1 MGINRSAYSY
11 WYNKGKCTE
20 NEKLEFYQKIISVY
34 SASKGIYGAPKIAA
48 ILEYQGVKCSVSTV
62 SRAMKILGIKSI
74 VAEKFPKKRNA
85 LPDTEKAL
93 MINLIKGLHIDKL
106 NQVWTTDITYIKTT
120 NDGNLYLIS
129 YIDYLSK
136 IVVAWDLKKS
146 QKAVDVIDVLKNA
159 VLKRTPSPGLIVH
172 SDKGSQ
178 MRSKLYREYL
188 IRNNFVF
195 SYTSLNHSCD
205 ENAAQESFHSLI
217 KKECVYQKQLRN
229 FNEAYSAIYDYIEKF
244 YNPTRIHSSLGYLS
258 PLVFEA
264 SL

>member
-11 WYNKGKCTE
+11 WCNKGKYTDE
-20 NEKLEFYQKIISVY
+20 EKLELYQKIISVY
-34 SASKGIYGAPKIAA
+34 SASKGIYGAPKITAV
-48 ILEYQGVKCSVSTV
+48 LSHQGVKCSVSTV
-62 SRAMKILGIKSI
+62 SRAMKTLGIKSI

-85 LPDTEKAL
+85 LPDKEKAL
-93 MINLIKGLHIDKL
+93 MINLLKDLHVDKI

-120 NDGNLYLIS
+120 SDGNLYLIS

-136 IVVAWDLKKS
+136 VVVAWDLKKS

-159 VLKRTPSPGLIVH
+159 VLKRTPSPGLIIH
-172 SDKGSQ
+172 SDKGPQ

-188 IRNNFVF
+188 FKNNFVF

-217 KKECVYQKQLRN
+217 KKECVYQKKLCN
-229 FNEAYSAIYDYIEKF
+229 FNEAYASIYDYIENF
-244 YNPTRIHSSLGYLS
+244 YNPIRIHSSLGYLS
-258 PLVFEA
+258 PLDFEA